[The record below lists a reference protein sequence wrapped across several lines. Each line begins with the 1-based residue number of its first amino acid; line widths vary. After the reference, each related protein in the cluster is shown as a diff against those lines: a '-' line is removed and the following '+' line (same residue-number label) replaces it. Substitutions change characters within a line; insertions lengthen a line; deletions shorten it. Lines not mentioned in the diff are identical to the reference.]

1 MSLDNAINDIWNS
14 ATNRSVVKKVNY
26 NLVNPPLY
34 AMKYD
39 DGLKICS
46 VKGAFYIFEMQVSG
60 TPADGSID
68 LLIGGSAKS
77 SDKSLGQTLT
87 IATSSTDSIEDVV
100 DNICSQI
107 YKAFTLYK
115 KSPSSIVLSRDIFG
129 SSFVPEVSNNTSGLN
144 FTISVSQYGKNETW
158 SNL

>member
-1 MSLDNAINDIWNS
+1 
-14 ATNRSVVKKVNY
+14 
-26 NLVNPPLY
+26 
-34 AMKYD
+34 
-39 DGLKICS
+39 
-46 VKGAFYIFEMQVSG
+46 MQVSG
-60 TPADGSID
+60 TPADGSFD
-68 LLIGGSAKS
+68 LLIGGSEKS

-107 YKAFTLYK
+107 YKAFTPYK
-115 KSPSSIVLSRDIFG
+115 KSHSSIVLFRDIFG

-158 SNL
+158 V